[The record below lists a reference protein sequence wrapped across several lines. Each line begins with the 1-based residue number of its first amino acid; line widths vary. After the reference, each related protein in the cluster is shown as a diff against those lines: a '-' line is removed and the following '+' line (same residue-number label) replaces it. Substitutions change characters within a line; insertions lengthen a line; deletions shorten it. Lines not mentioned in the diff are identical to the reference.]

1 MEGKGL
7 LTTHSAPIKYG
18 PEILDLLEAIKSP
31 KELAII
37 HCRAHQKDLVDI
49 TKGNNTAD
57 REAKGPPT
65 WPTGS
70 PDAKFRPFTTTV
82 FTIRT

>member
-7 LTTHSAPIKYG
+7 LTTHNAPIKHG

-37 HCRAHQKDLVDI
+37 HCRTHQKDLLDI
-49 TKGNNTAD
+49 TKGNNIAD
-57 REAKGPPT
+57 REAKGPPNMSYRL
-65 WPTGS
+65 P
-70 PDAKFRPFTTTV
+70 
-82 FTIRT
+82 